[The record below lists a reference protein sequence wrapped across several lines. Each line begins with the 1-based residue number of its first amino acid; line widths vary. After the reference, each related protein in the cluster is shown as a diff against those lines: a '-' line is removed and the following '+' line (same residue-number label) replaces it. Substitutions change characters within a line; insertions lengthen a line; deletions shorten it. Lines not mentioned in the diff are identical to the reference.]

1 MAVVCDPG
9 WKGTSNNGKW
19 DNHESNLSDAE
30 MIKLGEA
37 IIDLAEMKALPTS
50 TRQCFKDLS
59 AALTGG
65 TVTITKGIHQRDDKV
80 HFDVKISSG
89 VKGTFHVF
97 LKTGEEASVISP
109 PVPSTGWGIPTHA
122 KGKTVTRSL
131 FKYQISGL
139 SYRATPSV
147 DYLYPPLFVTLSEL
161 EKPIGRS
168 RRSSFCQGNSTAAV
182 TRSEME
188 TIK

>member
-9 WKGTSNNGKW
+9 WKGTSSNGKW
-19 DNHESNLSDAE
+19 DNQESNLGEAE
-30 MIKLGEA
+30 MIALGEA

-50 TRQCFKDLS
+50 IRRCFKDLS

-89 VKGTFHVF
+89 VAGTFHVF
-97 LKTGEEASVISP
+97 LKTGEEANVISP
-109 PVPSTGWGIPTHA
+109 PVQPGWGISDTIN
-122 KGKTVTRSL
+122 GKTVTRSL

-139 SYRATPSV
+139 SYRASPGV

-161 EKPIGRS
+161 EKPIGRP
-168 RRSSFCQGNSTAAV
+168 RRSSFCQGNATAAV
-182 TRSEME
+182 PRSEMA
-188 TIK
+188 TIT